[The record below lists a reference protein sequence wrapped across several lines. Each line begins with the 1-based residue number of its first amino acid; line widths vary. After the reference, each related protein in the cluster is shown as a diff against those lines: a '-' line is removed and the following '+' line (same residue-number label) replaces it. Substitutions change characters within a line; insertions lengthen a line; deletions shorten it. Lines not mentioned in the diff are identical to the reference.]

1 LYNPRFK
8 KKKKVIKATGKSEGL
23 IAGKNNK
30 KWSPRGTIISSI
42 LTNCHPW

>member
-8 KKKKVIKATGKSEGL
+8 KKKKKVIEATGKSEGL

-30 KWSPRGTIISSI
+30 K
-42 LTNCHPW
+42 